1 MQAGGDGLGAVA
13 LRMMRFAPVRL
24 AVLTWGLFYLHLSGH
39 LFRAQFV
46 EGALPDLAVVLW
58 MAGLTLALYVGFVR
72 LVEGRAASEVAP
84 VRLGRELGIGLA
96 LGAGTYAACVLVLW
110 VAGAWRFQGLGDWHA
125 LPRALWFAVSSG
137 FFEELYFRGVVFR
150 IASELFGSWV
160 GLLVSALAFGLV
172 HLNNEAATWQGV
184 LFIAAETGLL
194 LAAAFMLT
202 GRLWLGMGWRMAW
215 NWTQAAV
222 FSAPG
227 RVGRR
232 RRG

>member
-1 MQAGGDGLGAVA
+1 
-13 LRMMRFAPVRL
+13 
-24 AVLTWGLFYLHLSGH
+24 
-39 LFRAQFV
+39 
-46 EGALPDLAVVLW
+46 
-58 MAGLTLALYVGFVR
+58 
-72 LVEGRAASEVAP
+72 VAP

-137 FFEELYFRGVVFR
+137 FFEELYFRGVLFR

-202 GRLWLGMGWRMAW
+202 GRLWLGMGWHMAW

-222 FSAPG
+222 FSGAGSGGEAPAGLIQAVIEGPALLTGGVFGMEASLPALVLGTGTGVVLAAMAVRRG
-227 RVGRR
+227 RVERPVW